1 MQRFSIFISVFLS
14 GCGFFPLL
22 QNQDKQDPTAFFAIL
37 SQIGNS
43 NSPFLVRSVQPPD
56 QAIDV
61 PLNSAI
67 QIEFSNELA
76 KDNLNSDFFRIV
88 RNNQII
94 SGNSV
99 QNRNFLVFLP
109 ESDLVGNQDHAVT
122 VYSGFGDSNGRI
134 LAEEFKSSFVTKN
147 IVDSTPPTILSVSP
161 AENSANSS
169 LNAPIFIHFS
179 EPVLNSSIDSNS
191 IRVESNGT
199 PLSGTITQIGQ
210 TSVSFIANNSWTPYS
225 TIEVTVSSQVSD
237 LSLNTLVS
245 DYTFQFSVVDV
256 GQVTVLAGS
265 TDGIFGNTVGVGT
278 AARFSNPSYLAIDGV
293 GNLYVTDTNNCSI
306 KRITSSGA
314 VSFFAGSNSGLCG
327 YVNNSNGLVSRFNY
341 PQGIAVNVAN
351 SQVFLTDK
359 FSHSIRRIL
368 VVSPNNVTTNNG
380 NNASANTNGN
390 GTNSRFSYP
399 EGIVID
405 SSGILYVTDTGNC
418 AIRRISGTTASTLA
432 GTAPSSVGVCGYTN
446 ATGTAARFSSPK
458 GITIDALG
466 NLYVTDSGNCA
477 IRKITSAGVVTTF
490 AGPTTSG
497 NCGFA
502 DGSSADAR
510 FNQPQGITIDPVG
523 NLYVTDTGNCAI
535 RKITPSGLVTTYA
548 GGKPPTVSCGNTNA
562 TKLTSRFNQP
572 KGIVRD
578 AFGNLYITD
587 SSNHAV
593 KKIEP

>member
-1 MQRFSIFISVFLS
+1 MHRFLIIITVFLS

-22 QNQDKQDPTAFFAIL
+22 QNEAKQDPTAFFAIL

-56 QAIDV
+56 QAVDV

-76 KDNLNSDFFRIV
+76 KENPSSEFFKIV

-94 SGNSV
+94 GGNSV

-134 LAEEFKSSFVTKN
+134 LAEEFKSRFTTKN
-147 IVDSTPPTILSVSP
+147 IVDSTPPAITSVSP
-161 AENSANSS
+161 SENSANNG

-179 EPVLNSSIDSNS
+179 EPILNSSIDSNS
-191 IRVESNGT
+191 IRVESNGI
-199 PLSGTITQIGQ
+199 PISGTITQIGQ
-210 TSVSFIANNSWTPYS
+210 TSISFIANESWTPYS
-225 TIEVTVSSQVSD
+225 TIDVTVSSQVSD
-237 LSLNTLVS
+237 LSLNPLVS

-256 GQVTVLAGS
+256 GQVTVFAGS
-265 TDGIFGNTVGVGT
+265 ADGIFGNTAGVGT
-278 AARFSNPSYLAIDGV
+278 TARFSNPSYLAIDGS
-293 GNLYVTDTNNCSI
+293 GNLYVTDTNNCSV
-306 KRITSSGA
+306 KRITSTGT

-327 YVNNSNGLVSRFNY
+327 YVNNTNGLVSRFNY
-341 PQGIAVNVAN
+341 PQGIAVTVAN

-368 VVSPNNVTTNNG
+368 VASPNNVTTNNG

-390 GTNSRFSYP
+390 GTTSRFSYP

-405 SSGILYVTDTGNC
+405 SAGILYVTDTGNC
-418 AIRRISGTTASTLA
+418 SIRRISGTTASTLA

-458 GITIDALG
+458 GITIDAFG

-490 AGPTTSG
+490 AGPTVSG
-497 NCGFA
+497 NCGFV
-502 DGSSADAR
+502 DGASSVAR

-535 RKITPSGLVTTYA
+535 RKITPTGFVTTYA
-548 GGKPPTVSCGNTNA
+548 GGRPPTASCGNIND

-578 AFGNLYITD
+578 AFGNLFITD
-587 SSNHAV
+587 SSNNAI
-593 KKIEP
+593 KKVEP